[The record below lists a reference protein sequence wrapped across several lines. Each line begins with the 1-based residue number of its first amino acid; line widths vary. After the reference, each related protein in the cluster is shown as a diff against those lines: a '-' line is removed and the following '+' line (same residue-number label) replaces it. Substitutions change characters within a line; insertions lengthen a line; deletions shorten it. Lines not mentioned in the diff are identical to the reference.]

1 MARHAVAGH
10 GVSGVSSDARE
21 SVLTEDRPYPGDLLG
36 APGDGFDELA
46 HRRAAAE
53 QAAMIAEID
62 AAAAAAR
69 AAAAIAAA
77 ARAAEE
83 AEVAADAATHAAEE
97 AAAAAAEER
106 TSAAYQAGARSG
118 GPGAPGRGA
127 WVLAG
132 GADGDGAARSWA
144 VVPGAAQGMGGA
156 PPAHPLASGAMSS
169 WPTMF
174 PAHPDSPGAPWD
186 LPPDET
192 PTIEGAAA
200 GGRAAR
206 RRSAEAAE
214 AETTVIPVDRAE
226 RTPADADEAE
236 YDADYDPEYDAEY
249 DPEYDPGYDGDAE
262 EAPVRRLDRKHAE
275 QPTSRFGRRPVLVV
289 VAVGVV
295 LIIISLLAAIVGW
308 GMDRPPAEAPA
319 PVPSVAPEVPG
330 AQVPPPPPGPEPA
343 AVEIDPTSDKA
354 VSFVRA
360 MRAADIATSR
370 SGRAET
376 QTAAMI
382 CLRLDQGA
390 SADTIARTIPAALP
404 SVERRQAAEVVDLAA
419 QLYC

>member
-1 MARHAVAGH
+1 M
-10 GVSGVSSDARE
+10 
-21 SVLTEDRPYPGDLLG
+21 LTEDRPYPGDLLG

-118 GPGAPGRGA
+118 GRAHPVAARGCSQ
-127 WVLAG
+127 

-156 PPAHPLASGAMSS
+156 PPAHPLAPGAMSS